1 MNITLKKALRMIRFI
16 AENEGKAEQTA
27 LKEVLIKY
35 GISNI
40 PVDCFHVDGYKYSNL
55 EDAIAQA
62 KRVAAPGK

>member
-1 MNITLKKALRMIRFI
+1 MIQYI
-16 AENEGKAEQTA
+16 AEHEGKAEQTA

-40 PVDCFHVDGYKYSNL
+40 PVDCFHVGGYKYSNL